1 MKTRDMISG
10 LILIGIGLIFLFIN
24 MDMIS
29 INWSQLWSLWPV
41 ILIVIGLNSIAAAT
55 KLKWLPWVGLVIF
68 VGLLFSVVS
77 FDTNSK
83 NNGFSFDWDDNDK
96 AEQILGNNTTD
107 TFTQKFVEPF
117 NGAAEAK
124 LNVDAAAGVYFMKE
138 TTSDM
143 LEITA
148 NSNKMVHE
156 LSSKEKK
163 GVQVYYFDTES
174 NNIIYSDNDFNH
186 VNLKLNKSV
195 VWDLD
200 FDIGAA
206 KADFDLSQFKVK
218 KLNVDAGAANIE
230 LRLGNQVPLCEV
242 NLEVGASKL
251 EVWIPRDAG
260 CKIDYDGG
268 LSSKDFKEFNKLGN
282 GDYETENYNS
292 SDTKINI
299 NIDAGIAKV
308 VVKRY

>member
-29 INWSQLWSLWPV
+29 IDWRQLWSLWPV

-68 VGLLFSVVS
+68 IGLLFSVVS

-83 NNGFSFDWDDNDK
+83 SSGFSFDWDDDTDK
-96 AEQILGNNTTD
+96 KEYISGNSTD

-117 NGAAEAK
+117 NGATEARF
-124 LNVDAAAGVYFMKE
+124 NVDAAAGVYFLNE
-138 TTSDM
+138 ATTDM
-143 LEITA
+143 LDVTA

-163 GVQVYYFDTES
+163 GIPVYYFDTES
-174 NNIIYSDNDFNH
+174 KNITYSDNDFNH
-186 VNLKLNKSV
+186 VNIKLNKSV
-195 VWDLD
+195 LWDLD

-206 KADFDLSQFKVK
+206 KTDFDLTQFKVK
-218 KLNVDAGAANIE
+218 KLNIDAGAAKIE
-230 LRLGNQVPLCEV
+230 LRLGNQVPVCDV

-251 EVWIPRDAG
+251 EVWVPRDAG
-260 CKIDYDGG
+260 CKLDYDGG
-268 LSSKDFKEFNKLGN
+268 LSSKNFSDFDKISDGN
-282 GDYETENYNS
+282 YETENYNS
-292 SDTKINI
+292 AATKINI